1 MQKKRVL
8 IVEDEESLLKLETI
22 LLTVKGYLV
31 VGATTGVDALEKL
44 SEESFDLI
52 LLDIM
57 LPDIDGYE
65 ICRRIKEHPCH
76 AGIPIIMLTAKKS
89 AEDQGRGALCGA
101 DAYLTKPFKSAMIIG
116 VIENLLSGGTS
127 EKSSR

>member
-22 LLTVKGYLV
+22 LLTVKGYEV
-31 VGATTGVDALEKL
+31 SGASTGKEALEKL
-44 SEESFDLI
+44 ASDAFDLV

-65 ICRRIKEHPCH
+65 ICRRIKEHPLH
-76 AGIPIIMLTAKKS
+76 AAIPVVMLTAKKS
-89 AEDQGRGALCGA
+89 SEDQERGALCGS
-101 DAYLTKPFKSAMIIG
+101 DAYLTKPFKSAMIIE
-116 VIENLLSGGTS
+116 VIEKLLVNNPR
-127 EKSSR
+127 EKN